1 MAGLIN
7 KIFRVCLFAIVAP
20 AVAFG
25 GQSPRAASSKVLTRN
40 QSSDNNVLI
49 RRSATSVIARST
61 SANARR
67 SGKTVIARPA
77 IARTTSNMSV
87 RSGARVVSSG
97 SNLSRAAVSKSGT
110 ARSAVNRSAKNTNI
124 NNHVS
129 RAASSRA
136 TAVFNDVTKI
146 GGGYASCRDAYAT
159 CMDQFCANAD
169 DSYRRCFCSNK
180 FQDFRDMSDNLDQAL
195 GMLADFQNN
204 NLNVVDKTTAE
215 VDAMYSSTAGEDAI
229 KKDTSASQKMLDEIG
244 DILSGK
250 KSNKKNNFSV
260 STGILNFG
268 DLSDTGDIWSGSDG
282 SIFNQSPT
290 DNISG
295 LEGDALYK
303 RASSQCAAITRDS
316 CSSDA
321 LFNLASS
328 AYSVMVTQD
337 CNVVEKSINAKK
349 ESVSQ
354 TVRKAESLLREARLE
369 EYRAH
374 NSQDVNECLE
384 KVEEAMTQPLV
395 CGENYIKCLDY
406 TGKYINATTGEP
418 IYNELF
424 NISSIAPNLVDGDI
438 IAANSRWSQELE
450 NKRQYAATALD
461 TCRSLAEDVWYE
473 FKRMTLIRIAQKQDE
488 LVQNAKESCISVIK
502 DCYNAQTGE
511 LNEFAEVDDDQYN
524 FGAGAVVMARAT
536 CYDKVMSCAALYG
549 DSDGCQYDRAT
560 RKISAIKDK
569 KCGFQALLTFVDTV
583 DSSKVASECETTL
596 TARAHDICTPAS
608 GTYKTDVN
616 GNYVIDKIT
625 GNYVLSEYP
634 DRCATMS
641 KPQLRADLTDWANKF
656 CALDMVRSDE
666 SNTSGRESAFNTEIV
681 NRVIKNIFD
690 ELGLAFAMGCEDS
703 HGIWYD
709 DGATAV
715 KSWASG
721 ILTVDDLNQDY
732 YKTYYGGTSLQ
743 SILGSIKAGD
753 IGVCLEASGEKSCDR
768 LGGTFSNNTCTI
780 PKEHKEKMCT
790 WLDSKGK
797 ISSNGCD
804 ITNSGKRIAPSG
816 ETLHREKDLTKG
828 GGLASDSTGFKL
840 PKPVKNYYNALDTN
854 MKDKVKDEKN
864 YGTSPHNIIYMNM
877 KNMAEANKNYI
888 SQPVINEYY

>member
-7 KIFRVCLFAIVAP
+7 KIFRVCLFAIIAP

-25 GQSPRAASSKVLTRN
+25 GQSPRTTSSKVLTRN
-40 QSSDNNVLI
+40 QSLDNNTII
-49 RRSATSVIARST
+49 RRSATSVIARSA

-77 IARTTSNMSV
+77 IARTASNLSV

-110 ARSAVNRSAKNTNI
+110 ARSSVNRSAKNTNI

-146 GGGYASCRDAYAT
+146 GGGYSNCRDAYAT

-180 FQDFRDMSDNLDQAL
+180 FQNFRDMSDNLDQAL

-229 KKDTSASQKMLDEIG
+229 KKDTSASQKLLDEIG

-250 KSNKKNNFSV
+250 KSSSTKNTSV
-260 STGILNFG
+260 SLGIINFG
-268 DLSDTGDIWSGSDG
+268 SFSDVGDIWSDSGSS
-282 SIFNQSPT
+282 SIFNQRSV
-290 DNISG
+290 DDISG

-328 AYSVMVTQD
+328 AYSIMVTQD

-349 ESVSQ
+349 ESVTQ

-488 LVQNAKESCISVIK
+488 VVQNAKDSCISVIK
-502 DCYNAQTGE
+502 DCYNNQTGE
-511 LNEFAEVDDDQYN
+511 LNEFVEVDDQYN

-536 CYDKVMSCAALYG
+536 CYDKVMACAALYG
-549 DSDGCQYDRAT
+549 DADGCQYDRAT
-560 RKISAIKDK
+560 KKISAIKDK
-569 KCGFQALLTFVDTV
+569 KCGLQALLTFVDTV
-583 DSSKVASECETTL
+583 DSSKVAAECETTL
-596 TARAHDICTPAS
+596 TARAHELCTPTS
-608 GTYKTDVN
+608 GTYKIDAN
-616 GNYVIDKIT
+616 GNYIMDSLT
-625 GNYVLSEYP
+625 GDRVLAKYP
-634 DRCATMS
+634 DRCANMPKS
-641 KPQLRADLTDWANKF
+641 QLRADLTEWANKF
-656 CALDMVRSDE
+656 CALDMVRDDA
-666 SNTSGRESAFNTEIV
+666 SATFNTDIA

-690 ELGLAFAMGCEDS
+690 ELGLGFAVGCEEKN
-703 HGIWYD
+703 GVWYD
-709 DGATAV
+709 DNVAVIFESGA
-715 KSWASG
+715 
-721 ILTVDDLNQDY
+721 LTVSDLNEDFY
-732 YKTYYGGTSLQ
+732 NTYYGGTSSQ
-743 SILGSIKAGD
+743 SILSSVKAGD
-753 IGVCLEASGEKSCDR
+753 IGLCLANLTPEQICEKLPGGIQTGFDSQTRQCTLSPNHR
-768 LGGTFSNNTCTI
+768 AELCSWLGGKPGKNNDQCNLLSTFKIGEGKNIYIGKYSA
-780 PKEHKEKMCT
+780 KEYSQS
-790 WLDSKGK
+790 L
-797 ISSNGCD
+797 
-804 ITNSGKRIAPSG
+804 
-816 ETLHREKDLTKG
+816 KDWTQ
-828 GGLASDSTGFKL
+828 
-840 PKPVKNYYNALDTN
+840 
-854 MKDKVKDEKN
+854 
-864 YGTSPHNIIYMNM
+864 
-877 KNMAEANKNYI
+877 ANKLGKWKMADH
-888 SQPVINEYY
+888 E